1 MAELRS
7 SEQEPR
13 QKVVRCLN
21 RSHEDELDT
30 QRAEARSAR
39 MKLERELSTP
49 PPAAPAPV
57 AAPVPMAAPVAHAQA
72 HLQMS
77 MQQQPLMNSTMFNRR
92 QQFQVPNMGQQQM
105 WARNFGY
112 QC

>member
-1 MAELRS
+1 
-7 SEQEPR
+7 
-13 QKVVRCLN
+13 
-21 RSHEDELDT
+21 
-30 QRAEARSAR
+30 

-49 PPAAPAPV
+49 PPIAAPAPV